1 MTVSHLCLAQRTK
14 VIKYDT
20 LRLPEKSYIVIADSI
35 YFFES
40 DTVLILADSIKYR
53 RDSKQMAAEFYDNL
67 KNRMGRRKLTKALFD
82 ALISI
87 PREQL
92 VVDSMILT
100 KSTQPYALYEGKII
114 GDVTLNKLTVFGPEV
129 DDTTKRAKTIFQRA
143 FNTLHWK
150 TSGNVIRNNL
160 TVKKGE
166 KVTSAGLADAE
177 RILRELPFIRD
188 ARIEVV
194 PRPNSDTV
202 DLILITQ
209 DVFPFSFNIEPR
221 DIDAGILDMD
231 QRNLFGLGYE
241 FDNRLQIANN
251 QDQVFNYRGR
261 LRVPNIRRSFTVGEL
276 TLSNNFRERGI
287 RANIY
292 RDFITPQTK
301 WAGGMDLSHLQERS
315 ERFVPID
322 TSTLFFY
329 NTYNQQDIWLGRAFR
344 LGLANPEADERTRLI
359 LSGRFKR
366 TDFLNRAFFVTETTN
381 QLFQNSTLFLGAIAI
396 SQRNYYKDRLI
407 YGYGRTEDIPIGY
420 YVEATFGLEKREF
433 YDRNYIGFK
442 ASRGSFINKLGYLYS
457 SVSFETFLRAG
468 GAKEQ
473 GRIDLEQLFFTNLLE
488 IDRWRFRQFI
498 TFQYTHGFNRF
509 NDEFITINNED
520 GVRGLS
526 SPFFRG
532 TQRLKLNFETVAFT
546 PIEAVGFRVA
556 LYGFADIGFINRS
569 NVNVF
574 SGRMYN
580 GVGLG
585 FRIRNDNLTFR
596 AFEMRLAYYPNL
608 PSDISPFG
616 LDFSGSTSARFN
628 DFITTR
634 PGQGDFR

>member
-1 MTVSHLCLAQRTK
+1 MAQRTK
-14 VIKYDT
+14 VVKYDT
-20 LRLPEKSYIVIADSI
+20 LRLPEKSYIVIADSM
-35 YFFES
+35 YFFEK
-40 DTVLILADSIKYR
+40 DTVLILADTIKYK
-53 RDSKQMAAEFYDNL
+53 RDSKQVTQEILEGL
-67 KNRMGRRKLTKALFD
+67 KSRMGRRKLTKAIFD
-82 ALISI
+82 ALISV
-87 PREQL
+87 PRDQFA
-92 VVDSMILT
+92 VDSAKLT
-100 KSTQPYALYEGKII
+100 KSTRPYDLYEGKII
-114 GDVTLNKLTVFGPEV
+114 GDVSLNKLTVFGPEV
-129 DDTTKRAKTIFQRA
+129 DDTTKRAKTVFQRA

-166 KVTSAGLADAE
+166 TITSSRLADAE

-202 DLILITQ
+202 DLVLITQ
-209 DVFPFSFNIEPR
+209 DVFPYSFNIEPR
-221 DIDAGILDMD
+221 DIDSGILDLG

-241 FDNRLQIANN
+241 FDNRLQVANN

-276 TLSNNFRERGI
+276 ILANNFRERGL
-287 RANIY
+287 RMNVF

-301 WAGGMDLSHLQERS
+301 WAGGMELSYLQERG

-322 TSTLFFY
+322 TSNIIFY
-329 NTYNQQDIWLGRAFR
+329 NTYNQQDFWLGRAFK
-344 LGLANPEADERTRLI
+344 LGLANEDANERTRLI

-366 TDFLNRAFFVTETTN
+366 TDYFNRAFFVTTESN
-381 QLFQNSTLFLGAIAI
+381 QLYQNSNLFLGAIAI

-420 YVEATFGLEKREF
+420 YAEATFGIEKREF
-433 YDRNYIGFK
+433 YDRNYVGFK
-442 ASRGSFINKLGYLYS
+442 ASRGGFINQLGYLYT
-457 SVSFETFLRAG
+457 SFSYETFLREG
-468 GAKEQ
+468 GIKEQ

-488 IDRWRFRQFI
+488 IDKWRFRQFI
-498 TFQYTHGFNRF
+498 TFQYTHGLNRF
-509 NDEFITINNED
+509 QDEFITINNQD

-532 TQRLKLNFETVAFT
+532 TQRLKLNLETVAFT
-546 PIEAVGFRVA
+546 PIEGVGFRIA
-556 LYGFADIGFINRS
+556 LYGFADIGYINRS
-569 NVNVF
+569 NVNIF

-585 FRIRNDNLTFR
+585 FRVRNDNLTFR

-608 PSDISPFG
+608 PGDINPFG
-616 LDFSGSTSARFN
+616 IDFSGSTSARFN

-634 PGQGDFR
+634 PGQRDFR